1 MGLFEEVE
9 YTIGQLYQYSEKVT
23 FFAIIDN
30 IVFRTVIGSALC
42 VIPFLI
48 VIGLIYWFVRKA
60 WQKRRCAV
68 SDLEFKEMRRGC
80 RLNEIVRLLLVCWI
94 AGVVLF
100 LIIPYDTCHGLLYS
114 IRYSRWYLEDRQS
127 PWTFGTYSL
136 DSALLARLTGTVT
149 ESTWNKEM
157 LIGNAALFVPLGF
170 ALPFALSRRSLPKT
184 LLAGAACTLF
194 VELIQ
199 PIFERSFDI
208 DDVIFNFIGV
218 IAGYL
223 LFLVIR
229 LIFPKFVEK
238 CRQTLKVKKQT

>member
-1 MGLFEEVE
+1 MGLFEEIE
-9 YTIGQLYQYSEKVT
+9 DMISKMYQNSENVNFLT
-23 FFAIIDN
+23 VMDN

-60 WQKRRCAV
+60 WQKRGCAA
-68 SDLEFKEMRRGC
+68 SGIEFKEMRRSC

-100 LIIPYDTCHGLLYS
+100 LIIPYDTCKGVLYS
-114 IRYSRWYLEDRQS
+114 VRFSRWFWGNRQS

-136 DSALLARLTGTVT
+136 NSALLARLTGTAT

-170 ALPFALSRRSLPKT
+170 ALPFVLSRHSFPKT

-218 IAGYL
+218 GAGYL

-238 CRQTLKVKKQT
+238 CRQTLKVKKRT